1 MQFPDQSHINQV
13 RDALW
18 RRSGGGASIM
28 IGSGFSRDALKVRPG
43 AKPIPLWDD
52 LTREMF
58 SKLYPLETEKILAT
72 QNPLRLAQEY
82 KSAFGRSDLHRFL
95 KQSVRDEDFKPGNNH
110 TRLLK
115 LPWRDVFTTNWD
127 TLLERARSS
136 VAERAYNVVRSKD
149 EIPLANRPR
158 IIKLHGSFPSYF
170 PLIFTEE
177 DYRTYPTKFA
187 PFVNTAQQAMMES
200 VFCLI
205 GFSGDDP
212 NFLSWSGWVRDNLGT
227 AAPKIYLAGYLKLSS
242 HRRRML
248 EDRNVVPI
256 DLERH
261 PKAGEWPDNL
271 IHHYATE
278 WFLHTLEQGQ
288 PYDVTNWPSPK
299 KQTLEEIPT
308 ILEPI
313 EYVKSETPLEEPSLP
328 SSSDKPKKLEDSVR
342 QVLKIWVHNRGIYPG
357 WIVAPSNVRLSLS
370 WKTDEWEDRILKVL
384 PNFGPVERLHAIREL
399 VWQLE
404 ILLKP
409 ISPKLESA
417 AQEVLKSI
425 DCQNRTIEGNAD
437 PEIEWAEIR
446 EAWRTIA
453 LALVTV
459 ARHHL
464 EHDVF
469 EQRIEAL
476 STFLQD
482 NPDVDHRIR
491 HERCLWAIY
500 SMDFEKLESL
510 LQDWIVESCDPIW
523 MMRKAALLT
532 EIGQQDE
539 ATELQKYALTNIR
552 GIPTNE
558 RSVAAPSRE
567 GWSLYSMWQEDNWE
581 ILWRRWD
588 ELAPLKC
595 NAWMEKQ
602 QIADALKSN
611 EKKNNA
617 PSFDLG
623 IRQSAGVSF
632 SNENYNRW
640 VSARRAIHLSEV
652 AGLPP
657 TVNDL
662 NVAVQLFALAAD
674 ELSTLEPEMAIRLVL
689 RGCKSDK
696 DKTLMRV
703 LSRSCV
709 AALPENSAKAL
720 VEICISVIEYT
731 LPKIASAGTGKRP
744 IFWIGRMLVAM
755 EALSRLVLR
764 LGSERAELIFNKAME
779 LYRNSQVA
787 QEPWL
792 TEPIRNLL
800 TRSWETMSKARRNA
814 RVFDLLSAPI
824 VGMDN
829 FTAFQQSFYPDPGH
843 LLQDD
848 LSPPIRTDDNNNRWQ
863 QIVDLLVRG
872 LHSSGDTRKRAA
884 RRVAF
889 VALGER
895 LTESESSKIA
905 QALWSEE
912 YTKPD
917 DLPRETELFDWVF
930 LLLPEPNIGLA
941 KTCFKKK
948 WLSENS
954 KSQDNSPKPTDILYQ
969 VGIAIF
975 ALKKHNISLSLS
987 EAEHCYL
994 IAIIKQWSD
1003 SPLPNFTLS
1012 PMDNRL
1018 HEPTRRALI
1027 GLPTIISEIKIPESI
1042 AEKLYNKMQ
1051 MLNESKVPVFRL
1063 VAGLIKSIPNRFDE
1077 FALFMRTGLASKN
1090 EALAENAATGLY
1102 HWLTV
1107 SVDIT
1112 AKIQPPSDDLVR
1124 EIGVMIATRR
1134 TKALGQALQVADW
1147 VFDEGSDT
1155 QKETIRDLTLQGLGY
1170 LAEELRYDRENE
1182 QDNNLDVPL
1191 LRWRSAQLAR
1201 SMGAQGLGDAPAVA
1215 RWLEIIKEDPL
1226 PEVRFVKEPPF
1237 ARQPE
1242 EDDEA

>member
-28 IGSGFSRDALKVRPG
+28 IGSGFSRNALKVRPG
-43 AKPIPLWDD
+43 AKPLPLWDN

-58 SKLYPLETEKILAT
+58 SKLYPLEAEKILST

-82 KSAFGRSDLHRFL
+82 KSAFGRSDLHRFI
-95 KQSVRDEDFKPGNNH
+95 KQSVRDEDFKPGSNH

-136 VAERAYNVVRSKD
+136 VAERAYSVVRNKD
-149 EIPLANRPR
+149 EIPLATRPR
-158 IIKLHGSFPSYF
+158 IVKLHGSFPSYF

-187 PFVNTAQQAMMES
+187 PFVNTVQQAMMES

-261 PKAGEWPDNL
+261 PKAGEWPENL

-278 WFLHTLEQGQ
+278 WLLHTLEQGQ
-288 PYDVTNWPSPK
+288 PYDVTNWPVPK

-328 SSSDKPKKLEDSVR
+328 SSSDKPEKIEDSVR
-342 QVLKIWVHNRGIYPG
+342 QGLKIWAQNRGIYPG

-370 WKTDEWEDRILKVL
+370 WKTDEWEERILKLL

-409 ISPKLESA
+409 ISPELESA
-417 AQEVLKSI
+417 AQEVLGSI
-425 DCQNRTIEGNAD
+425 NCQNRTIEGNAD

-459 ARHHL
+459 ARHRF

-476 STFLQD
+476 SPFLQD
-482 NPDVDHRIR
+482 DPDVDHQIR
-491 HERCLWAIY
+491 HERCLWAIF
-500 SMDFEKLESL
+500 SMDYKELESL
-510 LQDWIVESCDPIW
+510 LQDWVVDICDPVW
-523 MMRKAALLT
+523 MIRKAAFLT
-532 EIGQQDE
+532 ETDQEE
-539 ATELQKYALTNIR
+539 AAMELLKHALTHIR
-552 GIPTNE
+552 GMPANE
-558 RSVAAPSRE
+558 RSVAGPSRE
-567 GWSLYSMWQEDNWE
+567 GWALCSVSHEDNRE
-581 ILWRRWD
+581 TLWRRWE
-588 ELAPLKC
+588 ELTPLKC

-623 IRQSAGVSF
+623 IRQSAGFSF

-657 TVNDL
+657 IVDHM
-662 NVAVQLFALAAD
+662 NVAAQLFALAAD
-674 ELSTLEPEMAIRLVL
+674 ELSTLEPEMSIRLVL
-689 RGCKSDK
+689 RGCNYDQ

-744 IFWIGRMLVAM
+744 IFWIGRMRVAM

-764 LGSERAELIFNKAME
+764 LGSERAELIFNKGME
-779 LYRNSQVA
+779 LYRNGQVA

-800 TRSWETMSKARRNA
+800 TRSWEAMPEDCRAA
-814 RVFDLLSAPI
+814 RVLDLLSAPI

-829 FTAFQQSFYPDPGH
+829 FKAFQSHYLDPGE
-843 LLQDD
+843 LLQDE
-848 LSPPIRTDDNNNRWQ
+848 LSPPIRTDENENRWQ
-863 QIVDLLVRG
+863 QIVNLLERG
-872 LHSSGDTRKRAA
+872 LQTGGDARARAA
-884 RRVAF
+884 LRVASATF
-889 VALGER
+889 RER
-895 LTESESSKIA
+895 STEAESYKIA
-905 QALWSEE
+905 NALWNEE

-917 DLPRETELFDWVF
+917 DLPGETELFDWVF
-930 LLLPEPNIGLA
+930 LLLPEPKPGLA
-941 KTCFKKK
+941 EQRFRRK
-948 WLSENS
+948 WLAISKESQENA
-954 KSQDNSPKPTDILYQ
+954 PKVEDILGE
-969 VGIAIF
+969 VGRAI
-975 ALKKHNISLSLS
+975 LSLNRFGRSLEIS
-987 EAEHCYL
+987 EDERVYL
-994 IAIIKQWSD
+994 IQLIEQWSD
-1003 SPLPNFTLS
+1003 TSMPSHIFS
-1012 PMDNRL
+1012 PMEDRL
-1018 HEPTRRALI
+1018 LEPIVHVLA
-1027 GLPTIISEIKIPESI
+1027 GLPTIISTFKIPESVGSKLF
-1042 AEKLYNKMQ
+1042 EKVKK
-1051 MLNESKVPVFRL
+1051 LNESKTPGFRL
-1063 VAGLIKSIPNRFDE
+1063 MAGLVKAMPNRFDE
-1077 FALFMRTGLASKN
+1077 FALSMRMGLASDN
-1090 EALAENAATGLY
+1090 ENLAENAAAGLY
-1102 HWLTV
+1102 HWLTT
-1107 SVDIT
+1107 SAD
-1112 AKIQPPSDDLVR
+1112 ANAQIQPPPDDLLR
-1124 EIGVMIATRR
+1124 EVGIIIATHR
-1134 TKALGQALQVADW
+1134 TKALGHALQVAKW
-1147 VFDEGSDT
+1147 VFDEGSDA
-1155 QKETIRDLTLQGLGY
+1155 QKEIIRELALQGLGY
-1170 LAEELRYDRENE
+1170 LAEELRYDRDENQNE
-1182 QDNNLDVPL
+1182 IFDLPL
-1191 LRWRSAQLAR
+1191 IRWRSAQLAQ
-1201 SMGAQGLGDAPAVA
+1201 SMAKQGLKDNPTVV
-1215 RWLEIIKEDPL
+1215 RWQKIIEADPL
-1226 PEVRFVKEPPF
+1226 PEVRFLKEPLF
-1237 ARQPE
+1237 TRQPE
-1242 EDDEA
+1242 EADEA